1 MSKKPTKKSDLNK
14 EWYRSRDERPFKRNL
29 QPEYH
34 LIVTE
39 GTKTEPKYFEALRD
53 KIKEKYEDRI
63 SVQVD
68 GLGDNTVNLFY
79 RAKKIADESPNVFK
93 HVWIVYDI
101 DDFPP
106 ENINLAAELCRTHS
120 SEQTEYHAAWSNQCI
135 ELWFLLHFSY
145 FHSDIH
151 REEYYT
157 KLTQQLKRKRKGE
170 YKKNRDDLFDILK
183 PHIDTAIANAKK
195 LANDNEGKTP
205 AQSAP
210 GTEVYKIIEKLKPYL
225 DS

>member
-1 MSKKPTKKSDLNK
+1 MSLKPTKKTDLNK
-14 EWYRSRDERPFKRNL
+14 DWYKSRDDRPFKRDL

-39 GTKTEPKYFEALRD
+39 GTKTEPKYFESLRD
-53 KIKEKYEDRI
+53 KIKEKYDDRI

-79 RAKKIADESPNVFK
+79 RAQKIADESPNVFK

-106 ENINLAAELCRTHS
+106 ENINLAAELCATHS
-120 SEQTEYHAAWSNQCI
+120 SEQTEYHATWSNQCI

-151 REEYYT
+151 RDEYYP

-170 YKKNRDDLFDILK
+170 YKKNRGDMFDILN
-183 PHIDTAIANAKK
+183 PYIDTAIANAKK
-195 LANDNEGKTP
+195 LAEDNEGKTP

-210 GTEVYKIIEKLKPYL
+210 GTEVYRIIEKLKPYL
-225 DS
+225 NS

>member
-1 MSKKPTKKSDLNK
+1 MSLKPTKKTDLSK
-14 EWYRSRDERPFKRNL
+14 EWYKSRDDRSFTKDL

-53 KIKEKYEDRI
+53 KIKEKFEDRI

-106 ENINLAAELCRTHS
+106 ENINLAAELCRVHS
-120 SEQTEYHAAWSNQCI
+120 SEQTEYHATWSNQCI

-151 REEYYT
+151 REHYYP

-170 YKKNRDDLFDILK
+170 YKKNRDDMFDILK
-183 PHIDTAIANAKK
+183 PYIGTAIVNAKK
-195 LANDNEGKTP
+195 LAENNKGKTP

-210 GTEVYKIIEKLKPYL
+210 GTEVYRIIETLKPYL
-225 DS
+225 N